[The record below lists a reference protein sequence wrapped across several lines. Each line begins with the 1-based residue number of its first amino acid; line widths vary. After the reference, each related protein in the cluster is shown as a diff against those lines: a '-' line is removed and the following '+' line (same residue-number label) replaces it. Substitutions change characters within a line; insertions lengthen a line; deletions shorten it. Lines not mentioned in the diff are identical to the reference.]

1 MIAVCF
7 LLAIVTLVAVEPTT
21 VPTTAVPTTTIL
33 ELTTTAPSYL
43 DEGCWRN
50 KIPQKL
56 DNLERTDKRL
66 DKWNYKRRTDAINKC
81 YMVAHDAGY
90 DFFAIGN
97 KGQCWAGFG
106 DIYMNYGR
114 SRSCPKS
121 GKGKNGIVNVYMINK
136 SEKADETTLPPT
148 TLPPTTLPP
157 ATLPPTTLP
166 PTTLP
171 PTTLP
176 LTTLPPTTL
185 AATTLSP
192 TTPEPTTP
200 EPTTHEPTTP
210 ELTTPELTTP
220 ESTTTPTTTTT
231 TTTTT
236 TKPTTTRATFRC
248 GRYTCYKD
256 SHYCGGT
263 FTDHCSDLKRSGKMC
278 LYSKEC
284 RSKSCKWRWSSFAV
298 VCA

>member
-1 MIAVCF
+1 MGIAVCF

-21 VPTTAVPTTTIL
+21 TVPTTAVPTTIL

-114 SRSCPKS
+114 PRSCPKS

-148 TLPPTTLPP
+148 TLPSTTLPPTTLPP
-157 ATLPPTTLP
+157 TTPPPTTLPPTTVPPTTLPPTTLPPTTLAPTTLPPTTLP

-176 LTTLPPTTL
+176 PTT
-185 AATTLSP
+185 
-192 TTPEPTTP
+192 
-200 EPTTHEPTTP
+200 
-210 ELTTPELTTP
+210 
-220 ESTTTPTTTTT
+220 
-231 TTTTT
+231 
-236 TKPTTTRATFRC
+236 
-248 GRYTCYKD
+248 
-256 SHYCGGT
+256 
-263 FTDHCSDLKRSGKMC
+263 
-278 LYSKEC
+278 
-284 RSKSCKWRWSSFAV
+284 
-298 VCA
+298 